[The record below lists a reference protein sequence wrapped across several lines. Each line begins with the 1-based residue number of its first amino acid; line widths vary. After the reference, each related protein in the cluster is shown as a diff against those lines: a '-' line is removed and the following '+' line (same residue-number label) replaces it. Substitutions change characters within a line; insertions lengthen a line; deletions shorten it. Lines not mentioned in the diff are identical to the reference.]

1 MLWEQCIDSHLSGL
15 FNSMR
20 ILLTNDDGYDQPG
33 LLELENSLGKT
44 HEVWVVA
51 PLHHCSG
58 TSHALG
64 LYSSMELKSEG
75 TRKWALEGTP
85 TDCVK
90 IALMEVMKDNPPDLL
105 VSGIN
110 PGANLSNNILYS
122 GTVAAAM
129 EAALWNIP
137 SIALSVQ
144 VSAHGE
150 KPFFKTASSALDS
163 LLNNDISNN
172 IPNGT
177 VVNVNIPAL
186 SIGEIKGWRWTRM
199 AQFSADIS
207 FRELEPGRV
216 FAYDRYRSL
225 PVIDPDG
232 SDVEAVRDHYISM
245 TLLDINRTSI
255 RQPPILEL
263 TDGSH

>member
-1 MLWEQCIDSHLSGL
+1 
-15 FNSMR
+15 MR

-33 LLELENSLGKT
+33 LLELENSLRGK
-44 HEVWVVA
+44 HEIWIVA

-64 LYSSMELKSEG
+64 LYSSMELKREG
-75 TRKWALEGTP
+75 SRKWSLEGTP

-110 PGANLSNNILYS
+110 PGSNLSNNILYS

-137 SIALSVQ
+137 SIALSVRI
-144 VSAHGE
+144 SAHGE
-150 KPFFKTASSALDS
+150 NPLFETASYALDK
-163 LLNNDISNN
+163 LLEHDISNK

-177 VVNVNIPAL
+177 IINVNVPGLDI
-186 SIGEIKGWRWTRM
+186 SEIRGWKWTRM
-199 AQFSADIS
+199 AQFSTDIS
-207 FRELEPGRV
+207 FREIEPGRV

-232 SDVEAVRDHYISM
+232 TDVDAIQKHYISM
-245 TLLDINRTSI
+245 TLLDINRTSTL
-255 RQPPILEL
+255 QPPILEL
-263 TDGSH
+263 TDGSY

>member
-1 MLWEQCIDSHLSGL
+1 
-15 FNSMR
+15 
-20 ILLTNDDGYDQPG
+20 
-33 LLELENSLGKT
+33 
-44 HEVWVVA
+44 
-51 PLHHCSG
+51 
-58 TSHALG
+58 
-64 LYSSMELKSEG
+64 
-75 TRKWALEGTP
+75 
-85 TDCVK
+85 
-90 IALMEVMKDNPPDLL
+90 
-105 VSGIN
+105 
-110 PGANLSNNILYS
+110 
-122 GTVAAAM
+122 
-129 EAALWNIP
+129 
-137 SIALSVQ
+137 
-144 VSAHGE
+144 
-150 KPFFKTASSALDS
+150 ALDS

-186 SIGEIKGWRWTRM
+186 SMGEIKGWRWTRM

>member
-1 MLWEQCIDSHLSGL
+1 
-15 FNSMR
+15 MR

-33 LLELENSLGKT
+33 LLELENSLREK
-44 HEVWVVA
+44 HEIWVVA

-75 TRKWALEGTP
+75 KNSRKWALEGTP

-110 PGANLSNNILYS
+110 PGSNLSNNILYS

-137 SIALSVQ
+137 SIALSVR

-150 KPFFKTASSALDS
+150 KPFFETASSALDM
-163 LLNNDISNN
+163 LLDNDIKNK

-177 VVNVNIPAL
+177 IINVNIPAL
-186 SIGEIKGWRWTRM
+186 DISEIKGWKWTRM

-207 FRELEPGRV
+207 FREIEPGRV

-232 SDVEAVRDHYISM
+232 TDVDAIQKHYISM
-245 TLLDINRTSI
+245 TLLDVNRTSTL
-255 RQPPILEL
+255 QPPILEL